1 MAPQQPHF
9 DSSPT
14 PTLGGDDKSIK
25 SVKMEPTA
33 DNGPSSTSTDAPTAT
48 SPPGVDMSLILKGK
62 KLAVVFTAMLLALLL
77 TLPRIASDFN
87 SFDKQGWIS
96 SGFILTQTVFLL
108 IFGQFLRI
116 WPAKWVLISSVTVFE
131 VGSAI
136 CGSAN
141 GPMQLIWGRAISGV
155 GAAGIFI
162 SMLSI
167 LAQVTLLEDRPK
179 LFGMFGAV
187 FGLSSII
194 GPLIGGAFTDHVSW
208 RWCFYI
214 NLPIGGVTLV
224 ACTFLLKSAPP
235 LGSDPNKRSTR
246 DLLLATARMD
256 WIGGTLAL
264 GAVTS
269 LVLALQ
275 WGGNQKPWKS
285 GAVIACFVVAGV
297 AFILCVFWERY
308 LGDKAMVPGKLFK
321 SISVYAI
328 LVSCFMTRCSML
340 LLTYYIP
347 IYYQAVKH
355 HDATKSGVDI
365 LPLMLATVISVVLAG
380 RIVARFGRYWPFL
393 ILGPIPGAIG
403 AGLLYTVSPTSS
415 SGKVI
420 GYQILCGVGVGVTM
434 QNGLFAMQAEFR
446 DNPRL
451 VAQATGLASFAQFL
465 GGTISLAIGQASL
478 STQLTK
484 NFAIYA
490 PEAPL
495 AVIKESPLEIWSL
508 PADEI
513 PGAVQAYVKSLDITF
528 VITVAF
534 YVCGMLGA
542 VFIKNINIKPPQD
555 DSKKK
560 GKDSSSN
567 EAVRDAEEGQ
577 GAPATPSVTEKE
589 AAREMEAKAEAEGE
603 VARAEGV

>member
-1 MAPQQPHF
+1 MAPQKPGL
-9 DSSPT
+9 DRSPA
-14 PTLGGDDKSIK
+14 PTLSGDDKSL
-25 SVKMEPTA
+25 KMEPTA
-33 DNGPSSTSTDAPTAT
+33 NNDPSTTSADAPATT
-48 SPPGVDMSLILKGK
+48 SPPGVDVSLILKGK
-62 KLAVVFTAMLLALLL
+62 KLAVVFAAMLLALLL
-77 TLPRIASDFN
+77 IALDQTILATALPRIASDFN

-96 SGFILTQTVFLL
+96 SGFILTQTAFLL

-187 FGLSSII
+187 FGLASII

-214 NLPIGGVTLV
+214 NLPVGGVTLV
-224 ACTFLLKSAPP
+224 ACTLLLKSAPP

-256 WIGGTLAL
+256 WIGGALVL

-275 WGGNQKPWKS
+275 WGGNQKPWNS

-297 AFILCVFWERY
+297 AFIACVFWERY

-321 SISVYAI
+321 AISVYAI

-340 LLTYYIP
+340 LLTYYVP

-365 LPLMLATVISVVLAG
+365 LPLMLSTVISVVVAG

-393 ILGPIPGAIG
+393 IIGPIPGAIG
-403 AGLLYTVSPTSS
+403 AGLLYTVSPTTSDA
-415 SGKVI
+415 KVI
-420 GYQILCGVGVGVTM
+420 GYQILCGVGVGTTM

-490 PEAPL
+490 PQAPL
-495 AVIKESPLEIWSL
+495 VVIKESPLEIWSL
-508 PADEI
+508 PAAEI
-513 PGAVQAYVKSLDITF
+513 AGAVEAYVKSLDITF

-542 VFIKNINIKPPQD
+542 TCIKNINIKPR
-555 DSKKK
+555 
-560 GKDSSSN
+560 KD
-567 EAVRDAEEGQ
+567 DAEKGQ
-577 GAPATPSVTEKE
+577 DSASPEAGREASSAGTEKE
-589 AAREMEAKAEAEGE
+589 AAQDAEARAEAEGE